1 MTMHIECRE
10 KPKGQRDW
18 SDWEKCEG
26 TDGLTES
33 ECHDLMY
40 QWAQED
46 PEEFHWLRIEYRI
59 IGL

>member
-1 MTMHIECRE
+1 MHIEVRE

-26 TDGLTES
+26 TDNLSEK
-33 ECHDLMY
+33 ECHNLMY
-40 QWAQED
+40 QWTKED
-46 PEEFHWLRIEYRI
+46 KSDCSWLRTDYRI